1 METTTISNNKRIAKN
16 TIMLYT
22 RMLLIMAVTLY
33 TSRVVLK
40 ALGVEDFGIYNVVA
54 GVVSLLGFLNTSLS
68 NASSRFFNF
77 SIAEGNVDKRR
88 KTFCSIFWVQCMFV
102 IFILAFAETVGLWLV
117 QSKLVIPE
125 DRYNAALWAYQGAI
139 VITITSFM
147 STPYNSLIIA
157 HERMSVFA
165 IISIVESILKLLV
178 ANVISIL
185 AFDKLL
191 SYAILLVLIQLFV
204 WGMYYGYSKYNFIE
218 LKGNFVL
225 DKESIRKIV
234 SFSCWTMG
242 GNIAV
247 ISCTQGLN
255 VLLNIFFG
263 PVVNAARAIAM
274 QVQNAINHFF
284 TSFQTAINPQIIQS
298 YASGNIKIM
307 HALIINSAKYSFY
320 LSLLIV
326 LPIFFQTKEI
336 LQIWLGIVPDYT
348 VYFVRIMIL
357 VGLNYAI
364 GNSIITAIRATGNIR
379 RFELIVSVI
388 LLSILPICY
397 LFLKVFHLSAK
408 DIFLV
413 YCLIECVAQFVRVYV
428 IFPQIKLPIRYYYTK
443 VLFPILKVCI
453 FVWIMPYILL
463 CNLNGTLIL
472 NLIIMIGGCTISS
485 LVCIYLLGLNKKERH
500 LLYNRLK
507 QYVSKVK

>member
-1 METTTISNNKRIAKN
+1 MINTSSNNKRIAKN
-16 TIMLYT
+16 TAMLYI

-77 SIAEGNVDKRR
+77 SIAEGNIGKRR
-88 KTFCSIFWVQCMFV
+88 KTFCSILAVQCIFV
-102 IFILAFAETVGLWLV
+102 IFILVFAETIGLWLV
-117 QSKLVIPE
+117 QNKLVIPE
-125 DRYNAALWAYQGAI
+125 NRYDVALWAYQGSI
-139 VITITSFM
+139 VITVISFL

-165 IISIVESILKLLV
+165 IISIIESILKLLV
-178 ANVISIL
+178 AYVISIL
-185 AFDKLL
+185 DFDKLL

-204 WGMYYGYSKYNFIE
+204 WILYHGYSKYNFIE
-218 LKGNFVL
+218 MRGAFVL
-225 DKESIRKIV
+225 DRESIKKIV
-234 SFSCWTMG
+234 GFSFWTMG

-255 VLLNIFFG
+255 VLLNMFFG
-263 PVVNAARAIAM
+263 PVVNAARAVAI

-298 YASGNIKIM
+298 YASGNIEIM
-307 HALIINSAKYSFY
+307 HTLIINSAKYSFY

-326 LPIFFQTKEI
+326 VPVLFQTKEI
-336 LQIWLGIVPDYT
+336 LQIWLGVVPDYT
-348 VYFVRIMIL
+348 VYFVRIMIF

-364 GNSIITAIRATGNIR
+364 GNSIITAVRATGNIR
-379 RFELIVSVI
+379 KFELIVSVI

-397 LFLKVFHLSAK
+397 LLLKILHLSAE

-413 YCLIECVAQFVRVYV
+413 YCLIECIAQFVRVYV
-428 IFPQIKLPIRYYYTK
+428 VFPQIKLPVRCYYTK

-453 FVWIMPYILL
+453 FVWIIPYILL
-463 CNLNGTLIL
+463 CNLSGTLIF
-472 NLIIMIGGCTISS
+472 NLIIMVGGCTISS
-485 LVCIYLLGLNKKERH
+485 LICIYLLGLNRSERC
-500 LLYNRLK
+500 LLHNRVK
-507 QYVSKVK
+507 QYILKVK